1 MHTTKYRALTARG
14 NYLGQDRSDIRFAVK
29 ELSRR
34 MAKPRRRDWRR
45 LIRLGKYLVGK
56 ERFINEFNYQ
66 RGNKFIDAWTD
77 TDYAG
82 CRETR
87 KSTSGGLIMLG
98 KHVIR
103 TWSATQRVIALSSG
117 EAEFYGMVKGG
128 AEAMGS
134 KSILADF
141 GVGI

>member
-1 MHTTKYRALTARG
+1 MDPIYTTKYRALTARG

-45 LIRLGKYLVGK
+45 LVRLGKYLVGK

-66 RGNKFIDAWTD
+66 KRNQFIDVWTD

-87 KSTSGGLIMLG
+87 KATSGGLIMLG

-117 EAEFYGMVKGG
+117 EAEF
-128 AEAMGS
+128 
-134 KSILADF
+134 
-141 GVGI
+141 